1 MRNQNAVAKAVDNTR
16 KIAALKMF
24 GLATFATLVIQL
36 ALIADALA
44 GQ

>member
-1 MRNQNAVAKAVDNTR
+1 MRNQSVVAETVDNTR
-16 KIAALKMF
+16 KIAMLKIF

-36 ALIADALA
+36 LLIAGALA